1 MHLSTPSLK
10 NTHLAVVPVIVG
22 ALLVTLATALLLLWM
37 GRDWVCFC
45 GTVKIWQHE
54 VFSYENSQHVAD
66 FYTFSHMLHGILAY
80 ALLARFWPG
89 MALETRFAIGTLTA
103 VAWEIVENTNFVIE
117 RFRIVTVSQHY
128 LGDSIINSVFDLFA
142 MMAGFV
148 LARYLPIYATL
159 VLALALE
166 GSMMLLIRDGLGL
179 STLMLI
185 WPMDAVRAWQWGQ

>member
-1 MHLSTPSLK
+1 MHLSISSVK
-10 NTHLAVVPVIVG
+10 NTSLAMGPMIVG
-22 ALLVTLATALLLLWM
+22 AFVVALATALLLWWM
-37 GRDWVCFC
+37 GRDWICFC
-45 GTVKIWQHE
+45 GTVKLWQHD
-54 VFSYENSQHVAD
+54 VLSYENSQHIAD

-80 ALLARFWPG
+80 AVLARFWPC
-89 MALETRFAIGTLTA
+89 MALESRFAIGTATA

-117 RFRIVTVSQHY
+117 RFRIVTISQHY

-148 LARYLPIYATL
+148 LARILPVPATV

-179 STLMLI
+179 STVMLI
-185 WPMDAVRAWQWGQ
+185 WPMDVVRMWQWGQ